1 MKARAMWAAPL
12 LGAALL
18 LASCGISADSE
29 PRALPVTTTTTTVRT
44 AEPSGDQR
52 ANIYLVTNSAL
63 VPTIRRLPARTPTE
77 VMNSL
82 LIPPSSAEGE
92 SLSSSIPAATRL
104 LGLEEA
110 DNGLL
115 KVDLS
120 SDFEDVQGDARV
132 LALGQIVMSLTELP
146 GVDRLQFF
154 IEGEPLKV
162 FSGERGD
169 VDTVNACDYAERLR
183 NPDDANTT
191 GRDNDLTP
199 GQLAALTE
207 RRDELME
214 VC

>member
-18 LASCGISADSE
+18 VASCGISADSE
-29 PRALPVTTTTTTVRT
+29 PRALPVTTTTSTVRNT
-44 AEPSGDQR
+44 EPSGDQR
-52 ANIYLVTNSAL
+52 ADIYLVTNSSL
-63 VPTIRRLPARTPTE
+63 VPTLRQVPARTPTE

-92 SLSSSIPAATRL
+92 SLSSSIPAATKL
-104 LGLEEA
+104 LGVERDES
-110 DNGLL
+110 GLL

-154 IEGEPLKV
+154 IDGEPLKV

-183 NPDDANTT
+183 NPADDNTT
-191 GRDNDLTP
+191 GRDSDLTP